1 MNWTDRQRQQVA
13 ATYTIMAQ
21 MLPVEGRDYTVQ
33 FDFKDERSQPL
44 ISMTGITP
52 IGKIWVEY
60 CMHELRSKYGA
71 SNANDKPGVE
81 TPAAH
86 VPAAQSVL

>member
-71 SNANDKPGVE
+71 SNDKPRVE
-81 TPAAH
+81 TSVAY